1 MFDFLLSEEKKMRR
15 NAAHWLEMAERVHD
29 YRRDLLS
36 AAQLQQLE
44 DAQGELKKL
53 TKDGSKAGA
62 LRESI
67 ERLEKALR
75 QCGGRIYPANSLVE
89 NVEFFLVAA
98 IVILGMRAYFVQP
111 FKIPT
116 NSMWPTYYGMT
127 AEVFQPGEEP
137 GLLGKAARLVG
148 LGAINYAMK
157 APADGEVLVPV
168 FRYELQDGQ
177 SYIAAAYTERPGR
190 SFFIFPTT
198 LREYTFAVGNETVKL
213 SVPADWG
220 RSEYGFDDVINK
232 TFSAGQPD
240 ILARAWQ
247 QAVAGGRKIETSI
260 VPFQSGGKTV
270 DARVYWLPMNKTVRK
285 GDRIVSFDI
294 LTGDLLFVDR
304 LTYNFFPPKVGQ
316 GFVFHTR
323 QIPGIGVDQYYVKRL
338 VGLPGDTLEVRRP
351 KAGIADGEQ
360 QVLGASEGQLF
371 RNGRPIQGAE
381 AFTKNAN
388 KDGKYPG
395 YTAGGRLSFGQIL
408 SVPDNSFFAMGDN
421 SPNSS
426 DGRVWGFVP
435 DKEVVGRPLFIYYP
449 LTKRWGLAR

>member
-15 NAAHWLEMAERVHD
+15 NAAHWLEMAERVQD
-29 YRRDLLS
+29 YRHD
-36 AAQLQQLE
+36 QLNEMQGLRLRT
-44 DAQGELKKL
+44 AIGELQSRLKE
-53 TKDGSKAGA
+53 KAGVA
-62 LRESI
+62 VLKQAI
-67 ERLEKALR
+67 EKLEAAMR
-75 QCGGRIYPANSLVE
+75 DAGGRIYPANSLVE

-137 GLLGKAARLVG
+137 GLLGKAVRLVG
-148 LGAINYAMK
+148 LGAINYSMQ
-157 APADGEVLVPV
+157 APADGEVLVPA
-168 FRYELQDGQ
+168 FRYGQ
-177 SYIAAAYTERPGR
+177 NSFGAAYTERPGR
-190 SFFIFPTT
+190 SFAIFPTT
-198 LREYTFAVGNETVKL
+198 LRDYTFAVGKETVKVT
-213 SVPADWG
+213 VPADWG

-232 TFSAGQPD
+232 TFSPGQPD
-240 ILARAWQ
+240 VLARAWQ
-247 QAVAGGRKIETSI
+247 KALAEGRPIESSI
-260 VPFQSGGKTV
+260 VRAQSGGQTI
-270 DARVYWLPMNKTVRK
+270 DARVYWIPVGKTVSK

-351 KAGIADGEQ
+351 KSAIADGEQ
-360 QVLGASEGQLF
+360 AVLGSSDGQLF
-371 RNGRPIQGAE
+371 RNGQPIDGAE
-381 AFTKNAN
+381 AFAKNAN
-388 KDGKYPG
+388 KEGKYPG
-395 YTAGGRLSFGQIL
+395 YTAGGRLGFGQIL
-408 SVPDNSFFAMGDN
+408 SVPENSFFAMGDN
-421 SPNSS
+421 SPFSA
-426 DGRVWGFVP
+426 DGRSWGFVP

-449 LTKRWGLAR
+449 LTKRWGLAK